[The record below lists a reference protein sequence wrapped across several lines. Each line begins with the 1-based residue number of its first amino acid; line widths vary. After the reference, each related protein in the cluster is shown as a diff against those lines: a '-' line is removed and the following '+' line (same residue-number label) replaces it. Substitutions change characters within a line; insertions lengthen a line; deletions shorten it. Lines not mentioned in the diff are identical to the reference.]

1 MQIEFDISS
10 EVERIQDQ
18 LNRLIQRVTS
28 QGWDI
33 SLEREHFQPPVDI
46 YETRKALIIVVELP
60 GVCPSSIQVYGMRG
74 AIHVEGVKEANYPP
88 SGDAMFHAFERRFG
102 KFEIRAM
109 ITCPVQFREAK
120 ARYSDGLIRVEL
132 PKIEDRRQKKSVVPV
147 EIA

>member
-1 MQIEFDISS
+1 
-10 EVERIQDQ
+10 
-18 LNRLIQRVTS
+18 
-28 QGWDI
+28 
-33 SLEREHFQPPVDI
+33 
-46 YETRKALIIVVELP
+46 
-60 GVCPSSIQVYGMRG
+60 MRG
-74 AIHVEGVKEANYPP
+74 AIHVEGVKEADYPP

-132 PKIEDRRQKKSVVPV
+132 PKIDDRRQKKSVVPV